1 MNVTN
6 LQIETLKKEVL
17 EEIRRQQVP
26 KQKEIRARKIYAH
39 LSVAA

>member
-17 EEIRRQQVP
+17 EE
-26 KQKEIRARKIYAH
+26 
-39 LSVAA
+39 LSSEDNSEAKAA